1 VHVFVSQRRP
11 GVQLL
16 VGIVRARCEALD
28 RLRRDTRLGGLRLHL
43 IAVWRSTTL
52 DRELA
57 EGVDPQTSAVL
68 ALRAQKLT
76 DPRGRKR
83 IAEGLAGAVRR
94 ANDTTPG
101 ITAAVR
107 PRARELLDA
116 GTLLA
121 ALDRRL
127 RGSGLISAQG
137 VAMLR
142 ALLTD
147 AASPL
152 YQPSGPGEL
161 ASRLRAAAAAL
172 DLQKTPRGMQRDR
185 TREGGAPQPVPKITS
200 ERAAVRYLD
209 VPDDQRAVDPAELA
223 QRPSVAREEAGR

>member
-1 VHVFVSQRRP
+1 VHVFVFQQRP
-11 GVQLL
+11 GMQQL
-16 VGIVRARCEALD
+16 VSIARARCEALD
-28 RLRRDTRLGGLRLHL
+28 RLPGDTRLGGLRLHV
-43 IAVWRSTTL
+43 IAAWHSTTL
-52 DRELA
+52 DGELA

-83 IAEGLAGAVRR
+83 IADGLAGAVRR

-116 GTLLA
+116 GTVLA

-127 RGSGLISAQG
+127 RGAGLVSAQG

-172 DLQKTPRGMQRDR
+172 EPPDDATRDTTRR
-185 TREGGAPQPVPKITS
+185 TREGRAPQPVP
-200 ERAAVRYLD
+200 A
-209 VPDDQRAVDPAELA
+209 QRAP
-223 QRPSVAREEAGR
+223 VAGEDAGG

>member
-1 VHVFVSQRRP
+1 MDLFVLQRRP
-11 GVQLL
+11 GIQLL
-16 VGIVRARCEALD
+16 VGIARARCEGLD
-28 RLRRDTRLGGLRLHL
+28 RLSGDTRVGGLRLHL
-43 IAVWRSTTL
+43 VAAWHSTTL

-76 DPRGRKR
+76 GPRGRNR
-83 IAEGLAGAVRR
+83 MADGLAGAVRR
-94 ANDTTPG
+94 ANDTTPA

-116 GTLLA
+116 GTVLA

-127 RGSGLISAQG
+127 RGAGLVSAQG

-142 ALLTD
+142 GLLTD

-161 ASRLRAAAAAL
+161 ASRLRAAAVTL
-172 DLQKTPRGMQRDR
+172 ELQTTPSGIRPDR
-185 TREGGAPQPVPKITS
+185 TREGGAPQPVPKS
-200 ERAAVRYLD
+200 RD
-209 VPDDQRAVDPAELA
+209 VA
-223 QRPSVAREEAGR
+223 QRRSSRLQIADE